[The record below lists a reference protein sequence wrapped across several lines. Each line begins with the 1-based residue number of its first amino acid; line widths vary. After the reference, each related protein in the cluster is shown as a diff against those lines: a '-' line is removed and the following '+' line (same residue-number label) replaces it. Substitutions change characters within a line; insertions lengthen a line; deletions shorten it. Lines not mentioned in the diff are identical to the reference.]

1 MLLAFMRKVNNIQEQ
16 MDNRN
21 KEIEYNN
28 KEILQIKK
36 IVTEMKNAI
45 DGFIGRQDM
54 VKKSVSEL
62 RIWQ

>member
-28 KEILQIKK
+28 KDILQIKK

-62 RIWQ
+62 RI